1 MALAVVLVAFSFGR
15 VGGNIIPFSVTI
27 AASGR
32 VQTSG
37 PVHVGRR
44 TMTKA
49 QLTALDRVATQ
60 VRFSSMQGAMCPR
73 TNPDVA
79 STFIRH
85 GSRTVRV
92 HGACLSGYTRLWAAL
107 TAAVKLTY

>member
-1 MALAVVLVAFSFGR
+1 MALAAALIAFSFGR
-15 VGGNIIPFSVTI
+15 MGGNIIPFTVTI
-27 AASGR
+27 ATGGR

-44 TMTKA
+44 TLTKA
-49 QLTALDRVATQ
+49 QLSALGRVANQ

-85 GSRTVRV
+85 GFRTVRV
-92 HGACLSGYTRLWAAL
+92 HGACIAGYARLWNAL
-107 TAAVKLTY
+107 TAGVKLSY